1 MVSARARALPTWVW
15 DSGELP
21 PSPLPRALTP
31 ASAPFGTQVTIC
43 LQFKP
48 MRAMDGV
55 ARCARGLETRGNDG
69 YGESSPEVR
78 RRTALEGR
86 AISK

>member
-1 MVSARARALPTWVW
+1 MTAHGPLTA
-15 DSGELP
+15 
-21 PSPLPRALTP
+21 LPRASATFDAHLTDR
-31 ASAPFGTQVTIC
+31 
-43 LQFKP
+43 LNFKP
-48 MRAMDGV
+48 MRAMDGG

-78 RRTALEGR
+78 SRTALEGR